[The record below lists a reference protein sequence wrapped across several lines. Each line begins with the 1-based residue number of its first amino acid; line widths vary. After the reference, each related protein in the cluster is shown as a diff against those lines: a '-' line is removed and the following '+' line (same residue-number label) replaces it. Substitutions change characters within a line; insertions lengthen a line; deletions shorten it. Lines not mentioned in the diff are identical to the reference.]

1 MAFAAHAF
9 MIAQGFKLEAVG
21 DDAEKASSAGVADY
35 TFALTSNHVAAR
47 CRFIDVCS
55 FDKV

>member
-1 MAFAAHAF
+1 

-21 DDAEKASSAGVADY
+21 DDAETASSAGVADY

-47 CRFIDVCS
+47 CRFVDVCS
-55 FDKV
+55 FNKV